1 MTREEMI
8 AAVDEELRRLDRI
21 RELLARSHSERFT
34 LPESNAD
41 GDVSPG
47 AGGGTRKR
55 ALSPEARHSIGLAQ
69 KRRWARQ
76 KRDAAAAPDA
86 K

>member
-8 AAVDEELRRLDRI
+8 AAVDEELRRLDQI
-21 RELLARSHSERFT
+21 RELLAKSHSERFT
-34 LPESNAD
+34 MPEANAD
-41 GDVSPG
+41 AEASPRA
-47 AGGGTRKR
+47 AGGAKKR

-76 KRDAAAAPDA
+76 KRDDAAAPDA